1 MDIHNYYRNLIA
13 SGNESNLGF
22 PSAANM
28 LTLEWDDELAY
39 VAQKHANQCR
49 FEHDC
54 YDCRRT
60 GMQFFSNHN
69 HRYVN
74 EFIDEQIVLFFF

>member
-13 SGNESNLGF
+13 SGNESTLGF

-60 GMQFFSNHN
+60 GMLIFLFKIFQTLINLQKSSFFS
-69 HRYVN
+69 
-74 EFIDEQIVLFFF
+74 I

>member
-1 MDIHNYYRNLIA
+1 MKKIVDTHNNFRNLIA
-13 SGNESNLGF
+13 SGNETRLGF

-28 LTLEWDDELAY
+28 LKMEWDNELAY
-39 VAQKHANQCR
+39 VAQAHANQCK

-60 GMQFFSNHN
+60 GKLTLGLG
-69 HRYVN
+69 
-74 EFIDEQIVLFFF
+74 DE